1 MLSRL
6 FFFVLAVLFLL
17 TYNPAVA
24 QYFGKNKVTRQQYD
38 WQIHRSDHFDIYYY
52 EGSSRL
58 VTIMANI
65 AEEAYEQH
73 SQDLQ
78 HQLSSRTPLI
88 LYQSHVDFRDT
99 NIILDELSEGV
110 GGFAEIFKRRVVIPF
125 TGSLRDFREVI
136 FHELVHIFQYDI
148 IYQKPFARI
157 YSGEFLYS
165 APIWFIEGAAD
176 YLANDVDAVGKMV
189 LRDAC
194 VNNQI
199 PSLTDLENFY
209 ILGPQVYLGYKIG
222 QSAVGYLVD
231 NYGREKIGELMHEL
245 RQSRTKDLNQSM
257 KTVIGMSLETFDEKW
272 QRAIK
277 KQYFPLVQSRA
288 YPQDV
293 AKNLTKDSKYSHSIQ
308 PAFSPSGDLVA
319 YITGNAGFSEI
330 VLSSTKD
337 GKQLFRVSRSFFRS
351 KYEEIRTEGRA
362 LSWSPDGNRIAFFVN
377 HRSEMYILII
387 NVVTRKLETRI
398 RLEFDSV
405 QSPSYNA
412 TGDKIV
418 FSALKNGQTDLFVL
432 DLAKHK
438 IDYLT
443 KDPFNDQSP
452 VWHPVK
458 GLVTYV
464 SERSG
469 RDQLVILD
477 VESKTKR
484 LVDIGQHNVAT
495 PSWSRESEKLIFCA
509 DISGVFDL
517 FTLDLS
523 GKNEQ
528 TAESPELVRLSQ
540 LLAGCSTPQFSS
552 DERKIIFSAYQNGK
566 RDIYMLASDD
576 PLLPENAELV
586 DDLVS
591 PVITET
597 PIREISP
604 TQKTTRIAKRKYKT
618 NLAVDA
624 IFSDFNLGA
633 DGILRN
639 TTDMIASDMMGNH
652 RFAVSMSNHSTIRQ
666 SVYGETQFYMPD
678 FVANYGYFPRK
689 ADFGVSIF
697 NYHQYHLFG
706 STRSRGGVFQ
716 RITGL
721 GGYVSYPFNRYHR
734 LDLQT
739 QIYTTPFSYNYYLS
753 RPSFNSYDQGRG
765 LLFLGIASLVSDTT
779 IWHSAGPFSGHRM
792 KLTLEKSFDQA
803 GSDLDLTTIVF
814 DIRKYFRLGRRSSF
828 AMRTF
833 LGSSFGQDQSLFYL
847 GGIDTLRGYGYEAFI
862 GTRMGLINF
871 ELRVPLIDEIRLAWP
886 FVFSIGGV
894 RGMAFADFGTVWSPF
909 EFNENNAYQP
919 FQKGRKGYYLDD
931 IKGSVGL
938 GMRLRLGYFSL
949 DFAIARR
956 TNLQTIQAKPVYHFG
971 LGQTF

>member
-1 MLSRL
+1 MPFRL
-6 FFFVLAVLFLL
+6 FFLIFIIPFLL
-17 TYNPAVA
+17 SSNLVSA

-38 WQIHRSDHFDIYYY
+38 WQIHRTDHFDIYYY
-52 EGSSRL
+52 EGATRL
-58 VTIMANI
+58 VSIMASL

-73 SQDLQ
+73 SEDLQ
-78 HQLSSRTPLI
+78 HQLSNRTPLI
-88 LYQSHVDFRDT
+88 LYQSHTDFRDT

-165 APIWFIEGAAD
+165 APLWFIEGTAD
-176 YLANDVDAVGKMV
+176 YLANDVDATGQMV

-194 VNNQI
+194 VNSQL
-199 PSLTDLENFY
+199 PSLIDLENFY

-222 QSAVGYLVD
+222 QSAIGYLVD
-231 NYGREKIGELMHEL
+231 NYGREKLGELMHEL

-257 KTVIGMSLETFDEKW
+257 KTVLGISLETFDEKW

-277 KQYFPLVQSRA
+277 KQYFPMVQSRT
-288 YPQDV
+288 YPQDI
-293 AKNLTKDSKYSHSIQ
+293 AKSLTKDSKYSHSIQ
-308 PAFSPSGDLVA
+308 PILSPSGDLTA

-330 VLSSTKD
+330 VLASTKD
-337 GKQLFRVSRSFFRS
+337 GKRLFRISKSFFRS

-377 HRSEMYILII
+377 YRAEMYILIV

-405 QSPSYNA
+405 QSPSYNS
-412 TGDKIV
+412 TGEKIV
-418 FSALKNGQTDLFVL
+418 FSGLKNGQTDLFVL
-432 DLAKHK
+432 DLVKHK
-438 IDYLT
+438 ISYLT

-452 VWHPVK
+452 SWHP
-458 GLVTYV
+458 TRDMISYT
-464 SERSG
+464 SERADQ
-469 RDQLVILD
+469 DQLVVLD
-477 VESKTKR
+477 IEGKKQQV
-484 LVDIGQHNVAT
+484 VDIGQYNVAT
-495 PSWSRESEKLIFCA
+495 PSWSSDGKKILFCA

-517 FTLDLS
+517 FTLDLFDN
-523 GKNEQ
+523 KWQ
-528 TAESPELVRLSQ
+528 LVDDLKFVRLSQ
-540 LLAGCSTPQFSS
+540 LLAGCSTPQFSP
-552 DERKIIFSAYQNGK
+552 DGENIVFSAYQNGK
-566 RDIYMLASDD
+566 RDIYFLALND
-576 PLLPENAELV
+576 PLLVENTTIIN
-586 DDLVS
+586 DLD
-591 PVITET
+591 P
-597 PIREISP
+597 PIISEIQLTKLSP
-604 TQKTTRIAKRKYKT
+604 TEKTTRVAKRKYKT
-618 NLAVDA
+618 DLVVDA

-652 RFAVSMSNHSTIRQ
+652 RFAVSMSNHSTMRQ
-666 SVYGETQFYMPD
+666 SIYGETQFYAPD
-678 FVANYGYFPRK
+678 FIANYGYFPKK
-689 ADFGVSIF
+689 ADFGASIF

-706 STRSRGGVFQ
+706 STRSRGGIFQ

-721 GGYVSYPFNRYHR
+721 GGYMSYPFNRYHR

-753 RPSFNSYDQGRG
+753 RPNFSSYDQKRG
-765 LLFLGIASLVSDTT
+765 VLFLGIASLVSDTT
-779 IWHSAGPFSGHRM
+779 LWSSAGPFTGHRM
-792 KLTLEKSFDQA
+792 KLTLEKSFNRL
-803 GSDLDLTTIVF
+803 GSDLELTTIVF
-814 DIRKYFRLGRRSSF
+814 DIRKYFKLGRRSSF
-828 AMRTF
+828 ATRTF
-833 LGSSFGQDQSLFYL
+833 FGSSFGQDQSLFYL
-847 GGIDTLRGYGYEAFI
+847 GGIDTLRGYSYETFI

-871 ELRVPLIDEIRLAWP
+871 ELRVPLIDELRLAWP
-886 FVFSIGGV
+886 FSFSIGGV

-909 EFNENNAYQP
+909 EFDKKNVYQP
-919 FQKGRKGYYLDD
+919 FLKGRKGYYLHD
-931 IKGSVGL
+931 IKGSIGL

-949 DFAIARR
+949 DFAIAKR
-956 TNLQTIQAKPVYHFG
+956 TNLQTIQTKPIYHFG